1 MMPSSMEGDM
11 RASIIA
17 LCVLAVSLSG
27 CERRGNLR
35 TAREFTPLP
44 PPEVANPYYDP
55 YASPG
60 AARARWRPAV
70 IDRRG
75 TVVAPGRAE
84 GGEGAAGRATRPSGT
99 F

>member
-1 MMPSSMEGDM
+1 MQLTMLAMC
-11 RASIIA
+11 A
-17 LCVLAVSLSG
+17 LAVALGG
-27 CERRGNLR
+27 CERKGNLR
-35 TAREFTPLP
+35 TARDTKPRP
-44 PPEVANPYYDP
+44 APEVANPSYDP

-84 GGEGAAGRATRPSGT
+84 GGEGAAGRATRPLGT